1 LLQNGNIMKQSWKRL
16 IEQTEVKA
24 GKLKFNTALFM
35 IFMFLAFWGISF
47 YVLVNSLA

>member
-1 LLQNGNIMKQSWKRL
+1 MKQSWKRL
-16 IEQTEVKA
+16 MEQTEVKA
-24 GKLKFNTALFM
+24 EKFNSHTALFM